1 MESKLLDMRDCAD
14 DRFRRIYG
22 GMLAIQ
28 LAQQP
33 WWFRPLLPRSR
44 LLRRIT
50 GYGHGTRSWEYP
62 WAVLSA
68 DLARPGRKL
77 LDVGGGGSPFA
88 PWLAAQGH
96 ACTVID
102 PSLNEGLPAL
112 NRRKGLLRN
121 ARSAVLRALT
131 WSTGVRRAW
140 GLPAEGMRGGV
151 LYMPCSATDIRLAD
165 ATFDRV
171 FCLSVLEHVP
181 QADWAR
187 CMGELQRVLRPGGR
201 LVVTLDMSRADADA
215 RQYRRLVEACSL
227 RLLGNADYAAPIPE
241 ADALAR
247 HPDQAYETI
256 GLVWQG

>member
-14 DRFRRIYG
+14 ARFRRIYG
-22 GMLAIQ
+22 EMLAMQ
-28 LAQQP
+28 RAQQP
-33 WWFRPLLPRSR
+33 WWVRPLLARSR

-50 GYGHGTRSWEYP
+50 GYGHATRAWEYP

-68 DLARPGRKL
+68 DLGPSALKI

-96 ACTVID
+96 ECIVID
-102 PSLNEGLPAL
+102 PSLNDGLPAV
-112 NRRKGLLRN
+112 NRRKGLFRNLRSL
-121 ARSAVLRALT
+121 ALRVLTRC
-131 WSTGVRRAW
+131 TGVRRTW
-140 GLPAEGMRGGV
+140 GLPSAGVRGGV
-151 LYMPCSATDIRLAD
+151 LYLPDSAAGISLAD
-165 ATFDRV
+165 ASVDRV

-187 CMGELQRVLRPGGR
+187 CMGEFQRVLRPGGR

-227 RLLGNADYAAPIPE
+227 RLLGDTDYVVPIAE
-241 ADALAR
+241 ADSRVR
-247 HPDQAYETI
+247 HPDQPYETI